1 MAKFQYTARTKEGK
15 SESDIVEASSLEAA
29 ISVLQNQHLIIIEIK
44 PFEGV
49 ENFTFNALMK
59 QFSNLLRRIKNED
72 IVLFAKQMAV
82 LIAAKVPLVQSLRV
96 MAKQTENPNF
106 ASIISAVADDV
117 DAGMIFSRALAKYPK
132 VFSNFFIQMIRSG
145 EISGRLE
152 ETLIYLSDYI
162 NKQYLLNSKAKGAM
176 IYPAFIVGAFIVVGV
191 LMLIFVIPNLTSI
204 LVESGQR
211 LPFVTRLLIGT
222 ADFTKKWGWIVFIIL
237 GAMSYFIY
245 VSIKKSPEWRY
256 GYDGLKLR
264 LPIFG
269 QLLKKIYLAR
279 FSETLSTLSSAG
291 IAISQ
296 SLEITADVVG
306 NSVYKRIILEAD
318 EAVRKGSNISVVF
331 ARYPEILP
339 MVTQMILIGE
349 QTGKLDSI
357 LKQISAFFTE
367 EVNRA
372 FDNIVNLIE
381 PILIVVLG
389 GGVGILVAA
398 ILLPIYNLVNAF

>member
-1 MAKFQYTARTKEGK
+1 MKFQYTARTKEGK
-15 SESDIVEASSLEAA
+15 LESDILESSSLEAA
-29 ISVLQNQHLIIIEIK
+29 ISTLQNQLLIIIEIK
-44 PFEGV
+44 PFEEA
-49 ENFTFNALMK
+49 ENLTFNILMK
-59 QFSNLLRRIKNED
+59 QLNAFLNRIKNED
-72 IVLFAKQMAV
+72 VVLFSKQMAI
-82 LIAAKVPLVQSLRV
+82 LIQAKVPLVQSLRV
-96 MAKQTENPNF
+96 MAKQTENLNF
-106 ASIISAVADDV
+106 RSIINAVADNV
-117 DAGMIFSRALAKYPK
+117 DAGMIFSRALSKYPH
-132 VFSNFFIQMIRSG
+132 VFSNFFIQMTRSG

-152 ETLIYLSDYI
+152 ETLTYLSDYI
-162 NKQYLLNSKAKGAM
+162 NKQYLLNSKARGAM
-176 IYPAFIVGAFIVVGV
+176 IYPAFIVGAFIIVGV

-204 LVESGQR
+204 LVESGQK
-211 LPFVTRLLIGT
+211 LPLVTRILIGT
-222 ADFTKKWGWIVFIIL
+222 SNFMKSWGWLVFLIFGAII
-237 GAMSYFIY
+237 YFTVI
-245 VSIKKSPEWRY
+245 SIKKSPEWRY
-256 GYDGLKLR
+256 AYDGLKLR

-306 NSVYKRIILEAD
+306 NSVYRRIILEAD

-339 MVTQMILIGE
+339 MVTQMISIGE

-357 LKQISAFFTE
+357 LKQISDFFTE

-372 FDNIVNLIE
+372 FDNMVNLIE

-389 GGVGILVAA
+389 VGVGILVAA

>member
-1 MAKFQYTARTKEGK
+1 MKFQYTARTKEGK
-15 SESDIVEASSLEAA
+15 LESDIAEAPSLEAA
-29 ISVLQNQHLIIIEIK
+29 ISMLQNQQLVIIEIK
-44 PFEGV
+44 PFIEAAYL
-49 ENFTFNALMK
+49 NLNILTK
-59 QFSNLLRRIKNED
+59 QINNLLNRIKSED
-72 IVLFAKQMAV
+72 IVLFSKQLAI
-82 LIAAKVPLVQSLRV
+82 LIQAKVPLVQSLRV
-96 MAKQTENPNF
+96 LTKQTRNPNF
-106 ASIISAVADDV
+106 AGIINAVANDV
-117 DAGMIFSRALAKYPK
+117 DAGMIFSRALSKYPK
-132 VFSNFFIQMIRSG
+132 VFSNFFIQMTRSG

-152 ETLIYLSDYI
+152 ETLTYLSDYI
-162 NKQYLLNSKAKGAM
+162 NKQYLLNSKVKGAM
-176 IYPAFIVGAFIVVGV
+176 IYPAFILGAFVIVGV
-191 LMLIFVIPNLTSI
+191 VMLIFVIPNITLI
-204 LVESGQR
+204 LVESGQK
-211 LPFVTRLLIGT
+211 LPLVTRILIGT
-222 ADFTKKWGWIVFIIL
+222 SDFTKKWGWIVFIIL
-237 GAMSYFIY
+237 GAMIYFIRA
-245 VSIKKSPEWRY
+245 SIKKSPEWRY
-256 GYDGLKLR
+256 AYDGLKLR
-264 LPIFG
+264 FPIFG
-269 QLLKKIYLAR
+269 ELLKKIYLAR

-318 EAVRKGSNISVVF
+318 EAVRKGSNISMVF

-339 MVTQMILIGE
+339 MVTQMISIGE

-389 GGVGILVAA
+389 VGVGILVAA